1 MCSTRCSFSLVC
13 FGSLPFSL
21 FPVRF
26 RFWCQIGSAVQ
37 CRSFGSGLVWFR
49 FGSGSARIDY
59 VALFRFESVRFVSFL
74 VVLLCESTLGPFFF
88 AFFFAFLP
96 FFATSIS
103 LCVFSPCFS
112 PTTAS
117 SGGSFLCVAAALVAS
132 ISPPLLHVCP
142 FFAPARFT
150 GYVGSSARRTEP
162 KAVLCST
169 LLFSVYRGL
178 PDCNRTV
185 LACHLSGSA
194 LFSSRVS

>member
-13 FGSLPFSL
+13 FGFLPFSL

-37 CRSFGSGLVWFR
+37 CRSFGSGSVWFR
-49 FGSGSARIDY
+49 FGSGSTRIDY
-59 VALFRFESVRFVSFL
+59 VASFRFESVRFVSFL

-88 AFFFAFLP
+88 AFFSLSYPSLPHLFPSAFLAP
-96 FFATSIS
+96 AFLSQRQ
-103 LCVFSPCFS
+103 
-112 PTTAS
+112 S
-117 SGGSFLCVAAALVAS
+117 SGGSFLCVARALVAS

-169 LLFSVYRGL
+169 LLFSVYRDM
-178 PDCNRTV
+178 PDCRRTV
-185 LACHLSGSA
+185 PACHYSGSD
-194 LFSSRVS
+194 LFSSRG